1 MYSSWSV
8 RNSLSSCSMYI
19 FEHCPLPPMS
29 TSHPLTWWMLPDL
42 PCFLPSFRSQVLL
55 QMQTESKSGAGLGT
69 RLLTTYCKFV
79 NFFQQTLATLEWS
92 IFIVKQAIMGEAQQL
107 KLCTVKFMFE
117 RTRLVCHHCH
127 AHDMCGM
134 HARGLA
140 ANSWIFFNKL

>member
-55 QMQTESKSGAGLGT
+55 QMQTESKSGVGLGT

-79 NFFQQTLATLEWS
+79 TSTNSSYPWMKHFHCQTSYHGWS
-92 IFIVKQAIMGEAQQL
+92 S
-107 KLCTVKFMFE
+107 TVETVYCEVHVWKNKACMPS
-117 RTRLVCHHCH
+117 LPCPWHV
-127 AHDMCGM
+127 CGM